1 MSEWFDAAEH
11 GNLNKI
17 KKMLHNN
24 NSLLHSRSH
33 DKETAIIK
41 ASENGH
47 LNVVK
52 YLLKK
57 GANVNDEDETTVRQ
71 SPLILAT
78 FEGHNNVVKTLLKR
92 GANIHYRNSM
102 GDNALIT
109 SIQEGKINVTKIL
122 LDNGANINEPNNDDE
137 TPLELATK
145 YSGKGDTKMRDLLLS
160 RRTEG
165 GKRTT
170 RKLRKTSNRFSRR
183 NKYKYNL

>member
-1 MSEWFDAAEH
+1 MSDWFDAAER

-33 DKETAIIK
+33 DRETAIIK

-57 GANVNDEDETTVRQ
+57 GANVNDMDETSLKQ

-78 FEGHNNVVKTLLKR
+78 FEGHENVVKTLLKR
-92 GANIHYRNSM
+92 GANIHYKNNM

-160 RRTEG
+160 FKG

-170 RKLRKTSNRFSRR
+170 RKLRKTANRFSRR
-183 NKYKYNL
+183 NKYNHNL